1 MSRLHLN
8 GQHILRLGTSSGLC
22 FFRISSEKFP
32 ALESNF
38 SRQITIAMDDRQDL
52 QLLSL

>member
-1 MSRLHLN
+1 MFRLHLN
-8 GQHILRLGTSSGLC
+8 GQHILRLGTSSGLY

-38 SRQITIAMDDRQDL
+38 NRQIMTDAAGGDALTL
-52 QLLSL
+52 Q